1 MFAILSV
8 KCRKKIQDYGKAGL
22 ELTEDLTWPEAHLS
36 EQLDVQ
42 EAFQRL
48 SKEERMMLAL
58 KLFAGYSS
66 NEIGALLQL
75 PPGTIRSRLH
85 RALKKMKAV
94 LEDERGKKADAEK
107 T

>member
-1 MFAILSV
+1 M
-8 KCRKKIQDYGKAGL
+8 R
-22 ELTEDLTWPEAHLS
+22 TEADLS

-48 SKEERMMLAL
+48 SKEERMKLAL

-75 PPGTIRSRLH
+75 PPGTIRSRQH

-94 LEDERGKKADAEK
+94 LEDEKKQKTDAGKIWNRENKK
-107 T
+107 